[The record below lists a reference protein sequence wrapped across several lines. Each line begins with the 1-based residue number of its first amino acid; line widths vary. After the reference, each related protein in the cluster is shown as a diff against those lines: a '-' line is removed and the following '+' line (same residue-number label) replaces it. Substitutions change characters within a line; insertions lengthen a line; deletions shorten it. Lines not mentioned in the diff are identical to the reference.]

1 MSTRLAIHAAHRNR
15 LQRRQ
20 HFIWYAFLTSAL
32 CAGLWLIHD
41 LEWQALWPSAGFI
54 AKGIGASIFLSIV
67 SIGFGFLVAIPMA
80 AARVY
85 GARPLKS
92 VAVAC
97 IESIRCTP
105 ELMVI
110 FWVYFGVPRITGNPV
125 DGWFAA
131 IFSMTLV
138 AAAYMAEIIRA
149 GLRSVDI
156 GQWEA
161 GRATGL
167 HDLAIFSR
175 IILPQALKNMLMA
188 LLSQSVMLFKTTSL
202 VYIVG
207 VIEFFRA
214 MQIVNNRVYAPFATY
229 TLLAI
234 VYFICCWLITKL
246 EVFIKQRKQ

>member
-1 MSTRLAIHAAHRNR
+1 MSARAIHAERRAR
-15 LQRRQ
+15 LQQRQ
-20 HFIWYAFLTSAL
+20 IWTWRGMLTL
-32 CAGLWLIHD
+32 GVCAGLWLIRD
-41 LEWQALWPSAGFI
+41 LEWGALWPSAGFI
-54 AKGIGASIFLSIV
+54 AKGLGASVLLSVLSI
-67 SIGFGFLVAIPMA
+67 GLGFLVAIPMA
-80 AARVY
+80 AARAY

-92 VAVAC
+92 IAVAC

-149 GLRSVDI
+149 GLKSVNI

-167 HDLAIFSR
+167 RDIEIFSR

-229 TLLAI
+229 ALLAI
-234 VYFICCWLITKL
+234 VYFVCCWLITRL
-246 EVFIKQRKQ
+246 EGLIKQHRQ